1 MSQIDAQ
8 LYVPRFNV
16 MDPDDVRPFV
26 AAVATA
32 QLVTVGEDGVPD
44 ATEGPGGAAAID
56 QAVTPWQATAD
67 AGIAIGQGS
76 HKAAVVTAGFF
87 SRMSKSIT
95 RVF

>member
-1 MSQIDAQ
+1 
-8 LYVPRFNV
+8 
-16 MDPDDVRPFV
+16 MDVYR
-26 AAVATA
+26 
-32 QLVTVGEDGVPD
+32 DGVPD